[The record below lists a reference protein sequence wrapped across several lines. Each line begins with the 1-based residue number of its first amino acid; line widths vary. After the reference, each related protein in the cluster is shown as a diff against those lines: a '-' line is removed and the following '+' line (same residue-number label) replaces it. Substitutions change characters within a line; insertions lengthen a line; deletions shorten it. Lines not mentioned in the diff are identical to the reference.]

1 MARLYKSVHQFT
13 ASHPSALSFKSD
25 EVFVSVRGGAESSE
39 ADENWYF
46 VLSVRGEPGYVPRS
60 YVTNTQLG
68 TGDTVERGKYI
79 FQHSTLFFIN
89 NFQIANLFG

>member
-39 ADENWYF
+39 GDENWYF

-79 FQHSTLFFIN
+79 FQHSTPFFIN
-89 NFQIANLFG
+89 NF